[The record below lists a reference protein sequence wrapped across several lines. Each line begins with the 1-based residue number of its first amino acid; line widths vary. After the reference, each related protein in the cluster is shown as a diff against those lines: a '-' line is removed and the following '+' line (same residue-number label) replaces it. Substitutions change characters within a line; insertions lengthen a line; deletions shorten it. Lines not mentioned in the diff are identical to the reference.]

1 VGSSRSHEPVPAG
14 EPDQEVEAAPPL
26 AAGASEAELDALER
40 LDPLARARAVARL
53 QRSAGNAAVARR
65 LAPARTLARKRAE
78 PLGRRWTYDRS
89 AFGGRFDGEVD
100 LATGTI
106 ALILKVRYV
115 LDEPSWF
122 VSAIGGLDPDAHA
135 ALARFKRDFA
145 TVVHDAWSFKHA
157 LKPACPIDARLKY
170 EALAR
175 VEEDESNPHAEITL
189 MRPKALVASEVDKRD
204 DSGGVTK
211 STLQADDTKTS
222 VSSWKDPKTGVEIP
236 FTHVVAAHEFGHMI
250 GVHHINE
257 DLKAGTDEYGGTYVQ
272 AMDVM
277 GYGKTVSAKDLE
289 PWIEIG
295 KAYAAERAPG
305 RTITWSVTDPDW

>member
-1 VGSSRSHEPVPAG
+1 M
-14 EPDQEVEAAPPL
+14 
-26 AAGASEAELDALER
+26 
-40 LDPLARARAVARL
+40 
-53 QRSAGNAAVARR
+53 
-65 LAPARTLARKRAE
+65 
-78 PLGRRWTYDRS
+78 
-89 AFGGRFDGEVD
+89 
-100 LATGTI
+100 
-106 ALILKVRYV
+106 

-145 TVVHDAWSFKHA
+145 TVVHDAWPFKHA

-236 FTHVVAAHEFGHMI
+236 FAHVVAAHEFGHMI
-250 GVHHINE
+250 GVHHINV
-257 DLKAGTDEYGGTYVQ
+257 DKATKHEEEYGVDYVQ
-272 AMDVM
+272 ASDIM
-277 GYGKTVSAKDLE
+277 GHGTGVSKADYA
-289 PWIEIG
+289 PWLKIA
-295 KAYAAERAPG
+295 KAYGAEAGAGGACNSWTLVEPG
-305 RTITWSVTDPDW
+305 